1 MSDISNYPLNFRTIW
16 ISDAHLGT
24 PGARVDDLL
33 HFLKHTQSETL
44 YLVGDIIDGWLHL
57 VDVKLKSKLEEY
69 GVKVH
74 FACANED
81 ETRVY
86 DMFEIE
92 DPSRVEAFLI
102 DEEVIKLR
110 TEAGVILDS
119 ADELSTVVKS
129 KVW

>member
-1 MSDISNYPLNFRTIW
+1 MKFVSTFEITKGFER
-16 ISDAHLGT
+16 
-24 PGARVDDLL
+24 
-33 HFLKHTQSETL
+33 
-44 YLVGDIIDGWLHL
+44 WLSL
-57 VDVKLKSKLEEY
+57 VDVELKPKLEEY

-74 FACANED
+74 FACANDD

-86 DMFEIE
+86 DMSEIE
-92 DPSRVEAFLI
+92 DPSRMEAFLM

-119 ADELSTVVKS
+119 SDVLSTVVKS

>member
-1 MSDISNYPLNFRTIW
+1 MKMVSTFEITKGFDR
-16 ISDAHLGT
+16 
-24 PGARVDDLL
+24 
-33 HFLKHTQSETL
+33 
-44 YLVGDIIDGWLHL
+44 WLHL
-57 VDVKLKSKLEEY
+57 VDVVLKSKLEEY
-69 GVKVH
+69 GVRVH

-92 DPSRVEAFLI
+92 DPSRVEAFLS

-119 ADELSTVVKS
+119 SDVLSTVVKS
-129 KVW
+129 KIW

>member
-1 MSDISNYPLNFRTIW
+1 MKMVSTFEITKGFDR
-16 ISDAHLGT
+16 
-24 PGARVDDLL
+24 
-33 HFLKHTQSETL
+33 
-44 YLVGDIIDGWLHL
+44 WLQL
-57 VDVKLKSKLEEY
+57 VDVELRLRLKEY

-86 DMFEIE
+86 DMFEIKN
-92 DPSRVEAFLI
+92 PSRVEAFLM

-110 TEAGVILDS
+110 TQAGVILDS
-119 ADELSTVVKS
+119 SDVLSTVVKS

>member
-16 ISDAHLGT
+16 ISDTHLGT
-24 PGARVDDLL
+24 LGARVDDLL